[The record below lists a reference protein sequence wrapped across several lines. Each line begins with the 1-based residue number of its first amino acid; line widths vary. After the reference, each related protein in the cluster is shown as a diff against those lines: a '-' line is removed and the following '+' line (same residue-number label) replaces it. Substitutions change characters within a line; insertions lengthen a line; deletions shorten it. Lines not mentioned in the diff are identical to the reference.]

1 MAKKKTNKTSRP
13 QKVSQA
19 SFVTHYI
26 GRHPNFVPLAIL
38 LLLLLIFFNEVI
50 FGGKAFVS
58 ADSLA
63 SSSIR
68 PFVQDALKR
77 GIYPLWN
84 PYIFSGMPS
93 FASLQSAPFIDLLG
107 DIILGIQW
115 ILSKIFPLA
124 DFTRTLLN
132 YFLFGLFAYL
142 LLQKKTGW
150 RVAAL
155 FCALALVFQPQ
166 VVSFAVFGHGTKLT
180 TVVLIPLIFLLL
192 DELLQTPAR
201 RERYFALLALAVGV
215 QLLRAHTQM
224 AYYTFMMIG
233 IYLLFWLVESYL
245 QKRSLKNVFVSL
257 ALVAG
262 ALVVGAAMSAVLYLP
277 VQEYAHYSIRGGG
290 TGLDYEYATNWS
302 FSPAEIITFFVPS
315 FMGFGGQT
323 YWGAMPFT
331 DFPFYMGSVTLL
343 LAGLALV
350 IRRDRYV
357 IFFSILA
364 VLSLVIAFGKH
375 LPILYG
381 PLFKFLPFFN
391 KFRVPS
397 MILILT
403 AFSVVVLAGMGLQA
417 LIRITNYG
425 LRFSILIKKYIYIF
439 VAFGVLVALF
449 FLFGKNLYLGWVS
462 ASAKPLAPA
471 AVELAYE
478 RATFDAIKL
487 AALLAVSGFLML
499 YFLKGKIQADTLG
512 GLLIVLLVS
521 DLWLVDFKINQPQPK
536 QERENYFA
544 ETAAV
549 KFLKTQKGVEPF
561 RIFPAYDDKPE
572 NWYVYHFLQNIR
584 GYHAAKLKIYQE
596 FIEETGF
603 DARNRLRFPPLL
615 EKYFN
620 VVTNDGQPAIQLVTP
635 DRLPPERLQ
644 ADNAVMDMLNVKYVL
659 SYYPIPDPRYK
670 PVFEGRPAVFENT
683 GALPRAFFVNEIKVI
698 PQKDEFFRYLRSGE
712 FNPARE
718 AILEEEPPFDIE
730 SSEENRVEVTAYDI
744 HEIRLRAHAA
754 KRALLVLSE
763 IYYPAGWKALVDG
776 KETKI
781 YKTNYILRS
790 ILLEPGEHEIKFV
803 FESKTFKLGL
813 WITFSILFILLVML
827 VLSLRKRTPVAN
839 VDA

>member
-1 MAKKKTNKTSRP
+1 MAKKKANKASRP
-13 QKVSQA
+13 EKVSQA
-19 SFVTHYI
+19 SFVTRYI
-26 GRHPNFVPLAIL
+26 NKHSHFVPLAIL
-38 LLLLLIFFNEVI
+38 LLLLVIFFNEVM

-63 SSSIR
+63 SSSVR

-107 DIILGIQW
+107 DIIGGFHW
-115 ILSKIFPLA
+115 VVAKIFPLA

-132 YFLFGLFAYL
+132 YFLFGLFTYL
-142 LLQKKTGW
+142 LLLKKTGG

-155 FCALALVFQPQ
+155 LCALAMVFQPQ

-192 DELLQTPAR
+192 DELLLAPTR
-201 RERYFALLALAVGV
+201 RGRYFALLALAVGV

-233 IYLLFWLVESYL
+233 VFAVFWLVESYL
-245 QKRSLKNVFVSL
+245 QKRPLKNVFVSL
-257 ALVAG
+257 ALAAG

-277 VQEYAHYSIRGGG
+277 VQEYAHYSIRGG
-290 TGLDYEYATNWS
+290 TGLDYGYATNWS
-302 FSPAEIITFFVPS
+302 FSPVEIITFFVPS

-331 DFPFYMGSVTLL
+331 DFPFYMGIVTLF

-350 IRRDRYV
+350 IKRDRYT
-357 IFFSILA
+357 IFFAILA
-364 VLSLVIAFGKH
+364 IFALIVSFGKN

-417 LIRITNYG
+417 LLNLNDQKIRNSKVIS
-425 LRFSILIKKYIYIF
+425 RYIYVF
-439 VAFGVLVALF
+439 LVFGGVLAVF
-449 FLFGKNLYLGWVS
+449 FLFGKNLYLGWVNS
-462 ASAKPLAPA
+462 SAKPLAPA
-471 AVELAYE
+471 AGELAYE

-487 AALLAVSGFLML
+487 AVLLALSGFLIL
-499 YFLKGKIQADTLG
+499 YFLKGKIQANTLG

-549 KFLKTQKGVEPF
+549 KFLKTQKRVEPF
-561 RIFPAYDDKPE
+561 RIFPANDDKPE
-572 NWYVYHFLQNIR
+572 NWYMYHQIQNIR

-603 DARNRLRFPPLL
+603 DARNRLGFPPLL
-615 EKYFN
+615 EKYFK
-620 VVTNDGQPAIQLVTP
+620 VVTNDGQPALQLVTP
-635 DRLPPERLQ
+635 DRLPPQRLQ

-659 SYYPIPDPRYK
+659 SDYPIPDPRYK
-670 PVFEGRPAVFENT
+670 PVLEGRPAVFENT
-683 GALPRAFFVNEIKVI
+683 EALPRAFFVDQIKVI
-698 PQKDEFFRYLRSGE
+698 PQKDEIFRYLRSGE

-744 HEIRLRAHAA
+744 QEIGLRAHAA
-754 KRALLVLSE
+754 KPALLVLSE
-763 IYYPAGWKALVDG
+763 IYYPAGWNALVDG

-790 ILLEPGEHEIKFV
+790 ILLEPGDHEIQFV
-803 FESKTFKLGL
+803 FESRTFKLGL
-813 WITFSILFILLVML
+813 WITFSILFILLAIL
-827 VLSLRKRTPVAN
+827 IYSWRYRKRVA
-839 VDA
+839 DA